1 MKYSNARK
9 QAVLAKLCPP
19 HNRSIRE
26 VAAEEGISE
35 ATLYNWRKQ
44 ARARGELYP
53 DAGPGSDAEG
63 WTARDKFAVV
73 LETAAMNESERSEY
87 CRKRGLYP
95 EQLAAWRRAC
105 EQAND
110 WAEQR
115 SAEQVKADRE
125 QRRKMR
131 ELERELNR
139 KEMALAETAALLTLS
154 KKARAIWGGTART
167 NDQRPGSGFDQQL
180 FYDFLG
186 SAQRRGHE

>member
-1 MKYSNARK
+1 MKYSNERK

-26 VAAEEGISE
+26 LAAEEGISE

-53 DAGPGSDAEG
+53 DAGADAEG
-63 WTARDKFAVV
+63 WSARDKFSAVV
-73 LETAAMNESERSEY
+73 ETAAMNESERSEY

-110 WAEQR
+110 WADER
-115 SAEQVKADRE
+115 SASQVKADHE
-125 QRRKMR
+125 QRRRMR
-131 ELERELNR
+131 ELEHDLSR
-139 KEMALAETAALLTLS
+139 KEKALAETAALLTLS
-154 KKARAIWGGTART
+154 KKARAIWGEGE
-167 NDQRPGSGFDQQL
+167 D
-180 FYDFLG
+180 
-186 SAQRRGHE
+186 E